1 MNRARP
7 FLKFGIVV
15 GEVSGDAL
23 GAKLLPALR
32 DRFSNYDL
40 DFVGTAGPLLQA
52 QGMKSFFPLADI
64 AVMGIVPVIKRLP
77 SLLRRIQETADRLIA
92 EKIDCLIIIDS
103 PDFTH
108 RVARK
113 VKAALPHIPI
123 IDYVSPSVWAWRPGR
138 AKAMRDYIDHVLALL
153 PFEPVAH
160 QKLGG
165 PACTYVGHPLI
176 ERRELFHSTHEE
188 IDRRSSEPPILLVL
202 PGSRRAEITRL
213 MPIFGETIARLK
225 QMHQVDFDLILPAV
239 DHLKNEIEDLAK
251 SWIVKPR
258 LIFGEAAKYHAF
270 RKAYA
275 ALAASGTVT
284 LELAMAHVPMAVGY
298 RVGALEGQIRHFI
311 NVPSVVLANLIIGE
325 NIVPE
330 RIQSACNA
338 DHLTQ
343 DLLPLLSDSE
353 ARRRQLKGFDR
364 LDQLMAIEE
373 GSPSVKAAEI
383 IARYVIK

>member
-1 MNRARP
+1 MTGARP
-7 FLKFGIVV
+7 YLKFGVVV
-15 GEVSGDAL
+15 GEVSGDTL

-32 DRFSNYDL
+32 ERFSNYDL
-40 DFVGTAGPLLQA
+40 DFVGTAGPLLHA

-77 SLLRRIQETADRLIA
+77 SLLIRIQETADRLIA
-92 EKIDCLIIIDS
+92 EEIDCLIIIDS

-113 VKAALPHIPI
+113 VKDSLPHIPI
-123 IDYVSPSVWAWRPGR
+123 INYVSPSVWAWRPGR
-138 AKAMRDYIDHVLALL
+138 AKAMRGYIDHVLALL

-165 PACTYVGHPLI
+165 PPCTYVGHPLI
-176 ERRELFHSTHEE
+176 ERRELFQPTEEE
-188 IDRRSSEPPILLVL
+188 IHRRASEPPILLVL
-202 PGSRRAEITRL
+202 PGSRHSEITRL
-213 MPIFGETIARLK
+213 MPVFGETIAWLK
-225 QMHQVDFDLILPAV
+225 QIHQLDFDLILPAV
-239 DHLKNEIEDLAK
+239 DHLKDEIETAAK
-251 SWIVKPR
+251 TWDVKPR

-298 RVGALEGQIRHFI
+298 RVGAIEGQIRHFI

-330 RIQSACNA
+330 RIQGACNA
-338 DHLTQ
+338 NHLTD
-343 DLLPLLSDSE
+343 DLFPLLSDTE
-353 ARRRQLKGFDR
+353 ARKRQLKGFDR
-364 LDQLMAIEE
+364 LDQLMAIDE
-373 GSPSVKAAEI
+373 GNPSVKAAEI
-383 IARYVIK
+383 VSRYVIK

>member
-1 MNRARP
+1 MTGARP
-7 FLKFGIVV
+7 YLKFGVVV

-32 DRFSNYDL
+32 ERFSNYDL
-40 DFVGTAGPLLQA
+40 DFVGTAGPLLHA

-77 SLLRRIQETADRLIA
+77 SLLIRIQETADRLIA
-92 EKIDCLIIIDS
+92 EEIDCLIIIDS

-113 VKAALPHIPI
+113 VKDSLPHIPI
-123 IDYVSPSVWAWRPGR
+123 INYVSPSVWAWRPGR
-138 AKAMRDYIDHVLALL
+138 AKAMRGYIDHVLALL

-165 PACTYVGHPLI
+165 PPCTYVGHPLI
-176 ERRELFHSTHEE
+176 ERRELFQPTEEE
-188 IDRRSSEPPILLVL
+188 IHRRASEPPILLVL
-202 PGSRRAEITRL
+202 PGSRRSEITRL
-213 MPIFGETIARLK
+213 MPVFGETIARLK
-225 QMHQVDFDLILPAV
+225 QIHQLDFDLILPAV
-239 DHLKNEIEDLAK
+239 DHLKDEIETAAK
-251 SWIVKPR
+251 TWDVKPR

-298 RVGALEGQIRHFI
+298 RVGAIEGQIRHFI

-330 RIQSACNA
+330 RIQGACNA
-338 DHLTQ
+338 DHLTN
-343 DLLPLLSDSE
+343 DLFPLLSDTE

-364 LDQLMAIEE
+364 LDQLMAIDE
-373 GSPSVKAAEI
+373 GNPSVKAAEI
-383 IARYVIK
+383 VSRYVIK

>member
-1 MNRARP
+1 MSGVSP
-7 FLKFGIVV
+7 YLKFGVVV

-32 DRFSNYDL
+32 ERFSNYDL
-40 DFVGTAGPLLQA
+40 DFVGTAGPLLHA

-77 SLLRRIQETADRLIA
+77 SLLIRIQETADRLIA
-92 EKIDCLIIIDS
+92 EEIDCLIIIDS

-113 VKAALPHIPI
+113 VKDSLPHIPI
-123 IDYVSPSVWAWRPGR
+123 INYVSPSVWAWRPGR
-138 AKAMRDYIDHVLALL
+138 AKAMRGYIDHVLALL

-165 PACTYVGHPLI
+165 PPCTYVGHPLI
-176 ERRELFHSTHEE
+176 ERRELFQPTEEE
-188 IDRRSSEPPILLVL
+188 IHRRASEPPILLVL
-202 PGSRRAEITRL
+202 PGSRRSEITRL
-213 MPIFGETIARLK
+213 MPVFGETIAWLK
-225 QMHQVDFDLILPAV
+225 QIHQLDFDLILPAV
-239 DHLKNEIEDLAK
+239 DHLKDEIETAAK
-251 SWIVKPR
+251 TWDVKPR

-298 RVGALEGQIRHFI
+298 RVGAIEGQIRHFI

-330 RIQSACNA
+330 RIQGACNA
-338 DHLTQ
+338 DHLTN
-343 DLLPLLSDSE
+343 DLFPLLSDTE

-364 LDQLMAIEE
+364 LDQLMAIDE
-373 GSPSVKAAEI
+373 GNPSVKAAEI
-383 IARYVIK
+383 VSRYVIK

>member
-1 MNRARP
+1 MTRQRSV
-7 FLKFGIVV
+7 LKFGVVV

-32 DRFSNYDL
+32 ERFSNHDL
-40 DFVGTAGPLLQA
+40 EFVGTAGPLLVA
-52 QGMKSFFPLADI
+52 QGMTSYFPLSEI

-77 SLLRRIQETADRLIA
+77 SLLRRIEETAHRLIA
-92 EKIDCLIIIDS
+92 ENIDCLLIIDS

-108 RVARK
+108 RVARR
-113 VKAALPHIPI
+113 VRAALPHVPI

-138 AKAMRDYIDHVLALL
+138 AKAMRDYVDHVLALL

-160 QKLGG
+160 QRLGG

-176 ERRELFHSTHEE
+176 ERQDLFHPSGDEAL
-188 IDRRSSEPPILLVL
+188 RRSTEPPILLVL
-202 PGSRRAEITRL
+202 PGSRRSEITRL
-213 MPIFGETIARLK
+213 MPIFGETVARLK
-225 QMHQVDFDLILPAV
+225 HDHHLDFDLVLPAV
-239 DHLKNEIEDLAK
+239 DHLKNEIEVAVK
-251 SWIVKPR
+251 SWTVKPR

-284 LELAMAHVPMAVGY
+284 LELAMAHVPMVVGY
-298 RVGALEGQIRHFI
+298 RVGAIEGQIRHFI
-311 NVPSVVLANLIIGE
+311 SVPSVVLANLIIGE

-330 RIQSACNA
+330 RIQGACRA
-338 DHLTQ
+338 DILTA
-343 DLLPLLSDSE
+343 DLIPLLSETD
-353 ARRRQLKGFDR
+353 ARHRQIKGFER
-364 LDQLMAIEE
+364 LDHLMAIDE

-383 IARYVIK
+383 ISRYVLK

>member
-1 MNRARP
+1 MTGARP
-7 FLKFGIVV
+7 HLKFGVVV

-32 DRFSNYDL
+32 ERFSNYDL
-40 DFVGTAGPLLQA
+40 DFVGTAGPLLHA
-52 QGMKSFFPLADI
+52 QGMESFFPLADI

-123 IDYVSPSVWAWRPGR
+123 INYVSPSVWAWRPGR
-138 AKAMRDYIDHVLALL
+138 AKAMRHYIDHVLALL

-165 PACTYVGHPLI
+165 PPCTYVGHPLI
-176 ERRELFHSTHEE
+176 ERRELFRSTQEE
-188 IDRRSSEPPILLVL
+188 AQRRSSEPPILLVL
-202 PGSRRAEITRL
+202 PGSRRSEITRL
-213 MPIFGETIARLK
+213 MPVFGETIARLK
-225 QMHQVDFDLILPAV
+225 QIHQVDFDLILPAV
-239 DHLKNEIEDLAK
+239 DHLKSEIEDLAK
-251 SWIVKPR
+251 SWAVKPR

-270 RKAYA
+270 RKAYV

-298 RVGALEGQIRHFI
+298 RVGAIEGQIRHFI

-330 RIQSACNA
+330 RIQGACNA
-338 DHLTQ
+338 DHLTN
-343 DLLPLLSDSE
+343 DLFPLLSDTE

-364 LDQLMAIEE
+364 LDQLMAIDE
-373 GSPSVKAAEI
+373 GNPSVKAAEI
-383 IARYVIK
+383 VSRYVIK

>member
-1 MNRARP
+1 MTGARP
-7 FLKFGIVV
+7 YLKFGVVV

-32 DRFSNYDL
+32 ARFSNYDL
-40 DFVGTAGPLLQA
+40 DFVGTAGPLLHA

-92 EKIDCLIIIDS
+92 EEIDCLIIIDS

-113 VKAALPHIPI
+113 VKDSLPHIPI
-123 IDYVSPSVWAWRPGR
+123 INYVSPSVWAWRPGR
-138 AKAMRDYIDHVLALL
+138 AKAMRGYIDHVLALL

-165 PACTYVGHPLI
+165 PPCTYVGHPLI
-176 ERRELFHSTHEE
+176 ERRELFQPTEEE
-188 IDRRSSEPPILLVL
+188 IHRRASEPPILLVL
-202 PGSRRAEITRL
+202 PGSRRSEITRL
-213 MPIFGETIARLK
+213 MPVFGETIAWLK
-225 QMHQVDFDLILPAV
+225 QIHQLDFDLILPAV
-239 DHLKNEIEDLAK
+239 DHLKDEIETAAK
-251 SWIVKPR
+251 TWDVKPR

-298 RVGALEGQIRHFI
+298 RVGAIEGQIRHFI

-330 RIQSACNA
+330 RIQGACNA
-338 DHLTQ
+338 DHLTK
-343 DLLPLLSDSE
+343 DLLPLLSDTE

-364 LDQLMAIEE
+364 LDQLMAIDE
-373 GSPSVKAAEI
+373 GNPSVKAAEI
-383 IARYVIK
+383 VSRYVIK

>member
-1 MNRARP
+1 MTGARP
-7 FLKFGIVV
+7 YLKFGVVV

-32 DRFSNYDL
+32 ERFSNYDL
-40 DFVGTAGPLLQA
+40 DFVGTAGPLLHA

-77 SLLRRIQETADRLIA
+77 SLLIRIQETADRLIA
-92 EKIDCLIIIDS
+92 EEIDCLIIIDS

-113 VKAALPHIPI
+113 VKDSLPHIPI
-123 IDYVSPSVWAWRPGR
+123 INYVSPSVWAWRPGR
-138 AKAMRDYIDHVLALL
+138 AKAMRGYIDHVLALL

-165 PACTYVGHPLI
+165 PPCTYVGHPLI
-176 ERRELFHSTHEE
+176 ERRELFQPTEEE
-188 IDRRSSEPPILLVL
+188 IHRRASEPPILLVL
-202 PGSRRAEITRL
+202 PGSRHSEITRL
-213 MPIFGETIARLK
+213 MPVFGETIAWLK
-225 QMHQVDFDLILPAV
+225 QIHQLDFDLILPAV
-239 DHLKNEIEDLAK
+239 DHLKDEIETAAK
-251 SWIVKPR
+251 TWDVKPR

-298 RVGALEGQIRHFI
+298 RVGAIEGQIRHFI

-330 RIQSACNA
+330 RIQGACNA
-338 DHLTQ
+338 DHLTK
-343 DLLPLLSDSE
+343 DLLPLLSDTE

-364 LDQLMAIEE
+364 LDQLMAIDE
-373 GSPSVKAAEI
+373 GNPSVKAAEI
-383 IARYVIK
+383 VSRYVIK

>member
-1 MNRARP
+1 MTGARP
-7 FLKFGIVV
+7 YLKFGVVV

-32 DRFSNYDL
+32 ERFSNYDL
-40 DFVGTAGPLLQA
+40 DFVGTAGPLLHA

-77 SLLRRIQETADRLIA
+77 SLLIRIQETADRLIA
-92 EKIDCLIIIDS
+92 EEIDCLIIIDS

-113 VKAALPHIPI
+113 VKDSLPHIPI
-123 IDYVSPSVWAWRPGR
+123 INYVSPSVWAWRPGR
-138 AKAMRDYIDHVLALL
+138 AKAMRGYIDHVLALL

-165 PACTYVGHPLI
+165 PPCTYVGHPLI
-176 ERRELFHSTHEE
+176 ERRELFQPTEEE
-188 IDRRSSEPPILLVL
+188 IHRRASEPPILLVL
-202 PGSRRAEITRL
+202 PGSRRSEITRL
-213 MPIFGETIARLK
+213 MPVFGETIAWLK
-225 QMHQVDFDLILPAV
+225 QIHQLDFDLILPAV
-239 DHLKNEIEDLAK
+239 DHLKDEIETAAK
-251 SWIVKPR
+251 TWDVKPR

-298 RVGALEGQIRHFI
+298 RVGAIEGQIRHFI

-330 RIQSACNA
+330 RIQGACNA
-338 DHLTQ
+338 DHLTK
-343 DLLPLLSDSE
+343 DLLPLLSDTE

-364 LDQLMAIEE
+364 LDQLMAIDE
-373 GSPSVKAAEI
+373 GNPSVKAAEI
-383 IARYVIK
+383 VSRYVIK

>member
-1 MNRARP
+1 MTSVRP
-7 FLKFGIVV
+7 GLKFGIVV
-15 GEVSGDAL
+15 GEISGDAL

-32 DRFSNYDL
+32 ERFSNYNI
-40 DFVGTAGPLLQA
+40 DFIGTAGPLLHS

-77 SLLRRIQETADRLIA
+77 SLLRRIEDTANRLIA

-113 VKAALPHIPI
+113 VKDALPHIPI
-123 IDYVSPSVWAWRPGR
+123 INYVSPSVWAWRPGR
-138 AKAMRDYIDHVLALL
+138 AKAMRSYIDHVLALL

-165 PACTYVGHPLI
+165 PPCTYVGHPLI
-176 ERRELFHSTHEE
+176 ERRELFQSSPDEAH
-188 IDRRSSEPPILLVL
+188 RRSSQPPILLVL
-202 PGSRRAEITRL
+202 PGSRRSEIARL
-213 MPIFGETIARLK
+213 MPVFGEAISQLK
-225 QMHQVDFDLILPAV
+225 HNHHIEFDLILPAV
-239 DHLKNEIEDLAK
+239 DHLKSEIEDALK
-251 SWIVKPR
+251 TWRVKPR

-270 RKAYA
+270 RKAYT

-298 RVGALEGQIRHFI
+298 RVGAIEGQIRHFI
-311 NVPSVVLANLIIGE
+311 TVPSVVLANLIIGE

-330 RIQSACNA
+330 RIQGACNPA
-338 DHLTQ
+338 QLVE
-343 DLLPLLSDSE
+343 DLLPLMSDTPE
-353 ARRRQLKGFDR
+353 RRRQLTGFDR
-364 LDQLMAIEE
+364 LDQLMAIDEV
-373 GSPSVKAAEI
+373 SPSMKAVDV

>member
-32 DRFSNYDL
+32 DRFSIYDL
-40 DFVGTAGPLLQA
+40 DFVGTAGPLLQS
-52 QGMKSFFPLADI
+52 QGMKSLFPLADI

-113 VKAALPHIPI
+113 VKEALPHIPI

-176 ERRELFHSTHEE
+176 ERRELFHSTHDE

-202 PGSRRAEITRL
+202 PGSRRSEITRL

-225 QMHQVDFDLILPAV
+225 QIHQVNFDLILPAV
-239 DHLKNEIEDLAK
+239 DHLKNEIEDFAK

-298 RVGALEGQIRHFI
+298 RVGTLEGQIRHFI

-330 RIQSACNA
+330 RIQGACNA

>member
-1 MNRARP
+1 MTGARP
-7 FLKFGIVV
+7 YLKFGVVV

-32 DRFSNYDL
+32 ARFSNYDL
-40 DFVGTAGPLLQA
+40 DFVGTAGPLLHA

-92 EKIDCLIIIDS
+92 EEIDCLIIIDS

-113 VKAALPHIPI
+113 VKDSLPHIPI
-123 IDYVSPSVWAWRPGR
+123 INYVSPSVWAWRPGR
-138 AKAMRDYIDHVLALL
+138 AKAMRGYIDHVLALL

-165 PACTYVGHPLI
+165 PPCTYVGHPLI
-176 ERRELFHSTHEE
+176 ERRELFQPTEEE
-188 IDRRSSEPPILLVL
+188 IHRRASEPPILLVL
-202 PGSRRAEITRL
+202 PGSRRSEITRL
-213 MPIFGETIARLK
+213 MPVFGETIARLK
-225 QMHQVDFDLILPAV
+225 QIHQLDFDLILPAV
-239 DHLKNEIEDLAK
+239 DHLKDEIETAAK
-251 SWIVKPR
+251 TWDVKPR

-298 RVGALEGQIRHFI
+298 RVGAIEGQIRHFI

-330 RIQSACNA
+330 RIQGACNA
-338 DHLTQ
+338 DHLTK
-343 DLLPLLSDSE
+343 DLLPLLSDTE

-364 LDQLMAIEE
+364 LDQLMAIDE
-373 GSPSVKAAEI
+373 GNPSVKAAEI
-383 IARYVIK
+383 VSRYVIK

>member
-1 MNRARP
+1 MTGARP
-7 FLKFGIVV
+7 YLKFGVVV

-32 DRFSNYDL
+32 ERFSNYDL
-40 DFVGTAGPLLQA
+40 DFVGTAGPLLHA
-52 QGMKSFFPLADI
+52 QGMKSIFPLADI

-113 VKAALPHIPI
+113 VKDALPHIPI
-123 IDYVSPSVWAWRPGR
+123 INYVSPSVWAWRPGR
-138 AKAMRDYIDHVLALL
+138 AKAMRHYIDHVLALL

-165 PACTYVGHPLI
+165 PPCTYVGHPLI
-176 ERRELFHSTHEE
+176 ERRELFRSTQEE
-188 IDRRSSEPPILLVL
+188 AQRRSSEPPILLVL
-202 PGSRRAEITRL
+202 PGSRRSEITRL
-213 MPIFGETIARLK
+213 MPVFGETIARLK
-225 QMHQVDFDLILPAV
+225 QIHQVDFDLILPAV
-239 DHLKNEIEDLAK
+239 DHLKNEIEDLTS
-251 SWIVKPR
+251 SWAVKPR

-284 LELAMAHVPMAVGY
+284 LELAMAHVPMVVGY

-311 NVPSVVLANLIIGE
+311 SVPSVVLANLIIGE

-338 DHLTQ
+338 NHLTD
-343 DLLPLLSDSE
+343 DLFPLLSDTE

-364 LDQLMAIEE
+364 LDQLMAINE
-373 GSPSVKAAEI
+373 GNPSVKAAEI
-383 IARYVIK
+383 VSRYVMK